1 MRLPNW
7 EKRLAEFI
15 QSHENARFEWG
26 SFDCLQ
32 FCIGGE
38 LAITGKSR
46 LAELNAGIPYGS
58 LRESIRG
65 LSKLD
70 CADVFDLA
78 DKVKERK
85 PLTLLKRGDWVGVPA
100 IYGNALS
107 IFDGIRLVG
116 VNNHGLVRQPISTG
130 IYAWRL
136 D

>member
-15 QSHENARFEWG
+15 QSHEDKSFAWG

-32 FCIGGE
+32 FCIAAE
-38 LAITGKSR
+38 KAVTGQSR
-46 LAELNAGIPYGS
+46 LADLIAGIPYDN
-58 LRESIRG
+58 LRGSIRG

-85 PLTLLKRGDWVGVPA
+85 PLTMLQRGDWVGVPA
-100 IYGNALS
+100 LYGNALS
-107 IFDGIRLVG
+107 VFDGYQLVG
-116 VNNHGLVRQPISTG
+116 VNTNGLVRQPVSTALF
-130 IYAWRL
+130 AWRL